1 MTERLACSLPDCL
14 NSVGRGLRPSTS
26 RVEQGGKRHA
36 YRAGR
41 LARVVGFEGTRP
53 RWQAGLLDAVAR
65 CRSSLH
71 SASELPGVAQPAG
84 ATSNKMNNNCAMQ
97 QRMTGIQ
104 GTIFNGSSV
113 QVDPPS
119 EVLKRG

>member
-26 RVEQGGKRHA
+26 RVEQGGK
-36 YRAGR
+36 R